1 MNRAMRRAALA
12 GLLGAGSL
20 CGYAQTALD
29 VKASGEKTFYADKRA
44 GNNQVSFESQSTI
57 EDFTGVC
64 NEVGGECKLDPRKI
78 ESFTGRFSVQV
89 ADMRTGIELRDE
101 HLRSADWMDAKKHPE
116 VVVEIR
122 SVEGVQKKSA
132 DTAALTLVGTCTIKG
147 VTKDVKIPAT
157 LTYLDESPQ
166 TQKRVKG
173 DLIRIRAQWD
183 VKLSDHGITG
193 PPGSDTIGL
202 KVSDTIAVKAAVFC
216 STEKPAPDLK
226 TDTGSETGGGRTPPK
241 RPGG

>member
-1 MNRAMRRAALA
+1 MNAAMRPAALA
-12 GLLGAGSL
+12 VLLSACAWTGF
-20 CGYAQTALD
+20 AQTALD
-29 VKASGEKTFYADKRA
+29 VKASGEKSFYADKRA

-64 NEVGGECKLDPRKI
+64 NEVAGECKLDPRRL
-78 ESFTGRFSVQV
+78 ESFSGRFTLQV

-116 VVVEIR
+116 VVVEIK
-122 SVEGVQKKSA
+122 SAEGVQKKTA
-132 DTAALTLVGTCTIKG
+132 DTATLTLVGTCTIKG
-147 VTKDVKIPAT
+147 VTRDVRIPAT

-173 DLIRIRAQWD
+173 DLIRIRAQWE

-202 KVSDTIAVKAAVFC
+202 KVADTIAVKAAVFC

-226 TDTGSETGGGRTPPK
+226 TDTGGETGGGRTPPK